1 LEDDQSK
8 LKALCYLIINI
19 EDTVLLKRCKT
30 IEKYNEVINKF
41 KNLIYNTEEIN
52 ALNDYCIS
60 NNLSF
65 GGAADLL
72 IVSVFIQNIYKSFIL
87 NLFY

>member
-1 LEDDQSK
+1 MIKKVL
-8 LKALCYLIINI
+8 NI

-30 IEKYNEVINKF
+30 IEKYNEVRNKF
-41 KNLIYNTEEIN
+41 KNLIFNTEEIN
-52 ALNDYCIS
+52 ALNDYCIC

-72 IVSVFIQNIYKSFIL
+72 IVSVFIKSI
-87 NLFY
+87 NELFYRC